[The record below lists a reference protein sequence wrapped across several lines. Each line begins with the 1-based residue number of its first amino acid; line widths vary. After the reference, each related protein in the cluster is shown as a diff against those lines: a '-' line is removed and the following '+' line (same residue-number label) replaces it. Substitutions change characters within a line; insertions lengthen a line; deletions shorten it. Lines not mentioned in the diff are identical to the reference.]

1 MGTRLRVAGCHC
13 RSWDHPHAY
22 GDKQMLY
29 TGCYTVAGSSPR
41 VWGQVTIHLNSFGCR
56 GIIPTR
62 MGTSKSS
69 AQCFPCLWDHPHAY
83 GDKRIS
89 LDSFIV
95 RAGSSPRVWGQVSS
109 ALNKIERKWIIP
121 TRMGTSRE
129 AVMNGRQYED
139 HPHAYGDKAHQAKTI
154 PMGAGSSPRVWG
166 QARVRCRRTIPRRI
180 IPTRMGTRILPVCV
194 FYVRRDHPHAY
205 GDKQKTLTAFLR
217 CHGSSPRVWGQDS
230 MTIFLQCMDRII
242 PTRMG
247 TSSVFSIARISVRD
261 HPHAYGDKILTYFM
275 RRTFSG
281 SSPRVWGQVPQLS
294 KLTPSLGIIPTRM
307 GTRIR
312 LKRQDLPTQDH
323 PHAYGDKFI
332 GSRRRSAYNG
342 SSPRVWGQVL
352 FSCVILIL

>member
-166 QARVRCRRTIPRRI
+166 QEYSPSAFFTSDGI
-180 IPTRMGTRILPVCV
+180 IPTRMGTSKKRSQLFCDAT
-194 FYVRRDHPHAY
+194 DHPHAY
-205 GDKQKTLTAFLR
+205 GDKT
-217 CHGSSPRVWGQDS
+217 V
-230 MTIFLQCMDRII
+230 
-242 PTRMG
+242 
-247 TSSVFSIARISVRD
+247 
-261 HPHAYGDKILTYFM
+261 
-275 RRTFSG
+275 
-281 SSPRVWGQVPQLS
+281 
-294 KLTPSLGIIPTRM
+294 
-307 GTRIR
+307 
-312 LKRQDLPTQDH
+312 
-323 PHAYGDKFI
+323 
-332 GSRRRSAYNG
+332 
-342 SSPRVWGQVL
+342 
-352 FSCVILIL
+352 

>member
-95 RAGSSPRVWGQVSS
+95 RAGSSPRVWGQV
-109 ALNKIERKWIIP
+109 
-121 TRMGTSRE
+121 
-129 AVMNGRQYED
+129 
-139 HPHAYGDKAHQAKTI
+139 
-154 PMGAGSSPRVWG
+154 
-166 QARVRCRRTIPRRI
+166 
-180 IPTRMGTRILPVCV
+180 
-194 FYVRRDHPHAY
+194 
-205 GDKQKTLTAFLR
+205 
-217 CHGSSPRVWGQDS
+217 
-230 MTIFLQCMDRII
+230 
-242 PTRMG
+242 
-247 TSSVFSIARISVRD
+247 
-261 HPHAYGDKILTYFM
+261 
-275 RRTFSG
+275 
-281 SSPRVWGQVPQLS
+281 PQLS

>member
-1 MGTRLRVAGCHC
+1 M
-13 RSWDHPHAY
+13 DHPHAY
-22 GDKQMLY
+22 GDKSRSCNERQ
-29 TGCYTVAGSSPR
+29 AIRGSSPR
-41 VWGQVTIHLNSFGCR
+41 VWGQGAPSENY
-56 GIIPTR
+56 P
-62 MGTSKSS
+62 
-69 AQCFPCLWDHPHAY
+69 Y
-83 GDKRIS
+83 GS
-89 LDSFIV
+89 
-95 RAGSSPRVWGQVSS
+95 G
-109 ALNKIERKWIIP
+109 
-121 TRMGTSRE
+121 
-129 AVMNGRQYED
+129 
-139 HPHAYGDKAHQAKTI
+139 
-154 PMGAGSSPRVWG
+154 
-166 QARVRCRRTIPRRI
+166 I

>member
-1 MGTRLRVAGCHC
+1 
-13 RSWDHPHAY
+13 
-22 GDKQMLY
+22 
-29 TGCYTVAGSSPR
+29 
-41 VWGQVTIHLNSFGCR
+41 
-56 GIIPTR
+56 
-62 MGTSKSS
+62 
-69 AQCFPCLWDHPHAY
+69 
-83 GDKRIS
+83 
-89 LDSFIV
+89 
-95 RAGSSPRVWGQVSS
+95 
-109 ALNKIERKWIIP
+109 
-121 TRMGTSRE
+121 
-129 AVMNGRQYED
+129 
-139 HPHAYGDKAHQAKTI
+139 
-154 PMGAGSSPRVWG
+154 
-166 QARVRCRRTIPRRI
+166 
-180 IPTRMGTRILPVCV
+180 MGTRILPVCV